1 MSDFL
6 KNRRRFIASVAGAGT
21 AALGIKTASAAEQD
35 ELRFPGDKP
44 KHHVVYQLNHG
55 DAEYQTHILNSMSA
69 MLTEFGGDVQIAVVA
84 FSKGIHVLAKEPKRE
99 VDKLIYE
106 RIKGFSDNYGVEWI
120 ACGNTMRTVG
130 YTNADMRPFAKVVQV
145 GAAAL
150 MMYQEKGYAYIAW

>member
-21 AALGIKTASAAEQD
+21 AALGIKAASAASQD

-44 KHHVVYQLNHG
+44 QHHIVYQLNHHE
-55 DAEYQTHILNSMSA
+55 AEYQTHILNSMSA
-69 MLTEFGGDVQIAVVA
+69 MLTEYGGNVQIAVVA
-84 FSKGIHVLAKEPKRE
+84 FGPGIHILAKDPQRA
-99 VDKLIYE
+99 VTKLIYE
-106 RIKGFSDNYGVEWI
+106 RVKGFADNYGVQWV

-130 YTNADMRPFAKVVQV
+130 YKDTDMRPFAKIAQV

-150 MMYQEKGYAYIAW
+150 MTYQEKGYAYIAW